1 VKDYK
6 EKNRRFN
13 IMDAF
18 FYLHL
23 FFLTFICLLSIKLYF
38 VLVDFIYWIKKDSL
52 NSSFTISH
60 NPPIPPK
67 NFKDLNLSKY
77 EMEE

>member
-1 VKDYK
+1 
-6 EKNRRFN
+6 
-13 IMDAF
+13 MDEF

-38 VLVDFIYWIKKDSL
+38 VLVDFIDWIKNDSL
-52 NSSFTISH
+52 NSSFKFS
-60 NPPIPPK
+60 NPPPRPPK

>member
-1 VKDYK
+1 
-6 EKNRRFN
+6 
-13 IMDAF
+13 MDAF

-38 VLVDFIYWIKKDSL
+38 VLVDFIDWIKKDSL
-52 NSSFTISH
+52 NSSFKFS
-60 NPPIPPK
+60 NPPPRPPE

>member
-1 VKDYK
+1 
-6 EKNRRFN
+6 
-13 IMDAF
+13 MDAF